1 MRNTNEQSLK
11 EVIDQLID
19 SYKIRGKMNEV
30 KVKNIWEQLM
40 GPAIANRTTSIT
52 IKDTSLFI
60 KVSSAPLREELM
72 FQREKIKELMNKEL
86 GSNYISEVVLH

>member
-30 KVKNIWEQLM
+30 KVKNIWDQMM
-40 GPAIANRTTSIT
+40 GPAIANRTSSIT
-52 IKDTSLFI
+52 IKDTSLYI
-60 KVSSAPLREELM
+60 KVSSAPLREELLY
-72 FQREKIKELMNKEL
+72 QREKIKELMNKEL
-86 GSNYISEVVLH
+86 GSNYITDVVLN

>member
-30 KVKNIWEQLM
+30 KVQNLWEQLM
-40 GPAIANRTTSIT
+40 GQAVAKRTTGIS
-52 IKDTSLFI
+52 IKDTKLHI
-60 KVSSAPLREELM
+60 KVSSAPLREELLD
-72 FQREKIKELMNKEL
+72 QREKIMDLMNKEL
-86 GSNYISEVVLH
+86 GGRYITEVVL

>member
-52 IKDTSLFI
+52 IKDTSLYI
-60 KVSSAPLREELM
+60 KVSSAPLREELL

>member
-1 MRNTNEQSLK
+1 MRNTKEQSLK
-11 EVIDQLID
+11 DVIDQLID

-40 GPAIANRTTSIT
+40 GPAIAKRTDSIS
-52 IKDTSLFI
+52 IKETTLHI

-72 FQREKIKELMNKEL
+72 FQREKIKALMNKEL
-86 GSNYISEVVLH
+86 GSMFLTDVVLH

>member
-52 IKDTSLFI
+52 IKDTSLYI

-86 GSNYISEVVLH
+86 GNNYIAEVVLH

>member
-52 IKDTSLFI
+52 IKETTLYI

-86 GSNYISEVVLH
+86 GNNYIAEVVLH

>member
-19 SYKIRGKMNEV
+19 SYRIRGKMNEV
-30 KVKNIWEQLM
+30 RVRNIWEQLM
-40 GPAIANRTTSIT
+40 GPAIANRTESIT
-52 IKDTSLFI
+52 IRETSLHI

-72 FQREKIKELMNKEL
+72 FQREKIKDLMNKEL
-86 GSNYISEVVLH
+86 GGKYIAEVVLH